1 MYMQV
6 VFVYGLVSP
15 GHTHGV
21 SGLPQAFFSSGKQ
34 HALLE
39 MSVLVDIVPLGE
51 VHTAVVFYI
60 LLEIGGKEA
69 PATPNREI
77 GFSFVS
83 CSCRACVRACVRSC
97 AGA

>member
-60 LLEIGGKEA
+60 VYIYIHVCSTTT
-69 PATPNREI
+69 TPTPPPRE
-77 GFSFVS
+77 
-83 CSCRACVRACVRSC
+83 RSPKK
-97 AGA
+97 

>member
-60 LLEIGGKEA
+60 YIYIIYIHVCSTTTPA
-69 PATPNREI
+69 PPRGSARQKNRH
-77 GFSFVS
+77 V
-83 CSCRACVRACVRSC
+83 
-97 AGA
+97 